1 MYICT
6 QPIEMDEP
14 VTTQTNEDRMV
25 LRTVYLPPELDA
37 ELRKIAFDSDCSKGD
52 LIRESIRT
60 LINSRSKPKPTPKKA
75 AKPTVVPAEG

>member
-1 MYICT
+1 
-6 QPIEMDEP
+6 MDKP

-37 ELRKIAFDSDCSKGD
+37 ELRKIAFESECSKGD

-60 LINSRSKPKPTPKKA
+60 LIDSRTQPKPATKKSKA
-75 AKPTVVPAEG
+75 PVTAD